1 MKVILETRRHQEGHE
16 FICIANMLS
25 CVPLVRSLIC
35 SYWLTEVLLETGTA
49 VCPLRAPGFTVYLFI
64 YLFLFYYYYFVCFI
78 TFFLFCLGFFYC
90 EREFFLVFCF
100 ICHHYM
106 PCTPCSQCLWIVYS

>member
-16 FICIANMLS
+16 FIFIANMLS
-25 CVPLVRSLIC
+25 CIPLVRSLIC

-64 YLFLFYYYYFVCFI
+64 YLFIFI
-78 TFFLFCLGFFYC
+78 LLLLFCLFHYFFSVLFGFF
-90 EREFFLVFCF
+90 L
-100 ICHHYM
+100 
-106 PCTPCSQCLWIVYS
+106 L

>member
-16 FICIANMLS
+16 FIFIANMLS
-25 CVPLVRSLIC
+25 CIPLVRSLIC

-64 YLFLFYYYYFVCFI
+64 YLFIYFYFIIIILFVSL
-78 TFFLFCLGFFYC
+78 LF
-90 EREFFLVFCF
+90 FCF
-100 ICHHYM
+100 V
-106 PCTPCSQCLWIVYS
+106 WVFFIVRESSF